1 MTNQIQTPTIINR
14 EGTSPS
20 PQADIQLSGVG
31 SNLPS
36 TPGIAQGIAREE
48 AELKAAIVL
57 ARANPRDATV
67 AWNDIMHSCQRP
79 TFAQRALYKFP
90 RGGTSITGPSVDL
103 AREMA
108 RCWGN
113 VRYGFRIVSIDE
125 EHVHIKGFANDL
137 QTNNYVEVE
146 DSFDKAIQRRQ
157 RDGSTLWIKPD
168 ERDLRELVNRRGAIA
183 ERNAILKLMPPD
195 VIDEAQEKCREVQ
208 VAAAR
213 GDLQTSRETAIRN
226 IVSAFDGL
234 SVSIEMLETKLGHAL
249 KDVDEQEI
257 AELRAVYK
265 SIGDGNSKREEYFK
279 IGSDP
284 VKKERSTSKRVASKL
299 RDGKKEE

>member
-146 DSFDKAIQRRQ
+146 DSFDKAI
-157 RDGSTLWIKPD
+157 
-168 ERDLRELVNRRGAIA
+168 
-183 ERNAILKLMPPD
+183 
-195 VIDEAQEKCREVQ
+195 
-208 VAAAR
+208 
-213 GDLQTSRETAIRN
+213 
-226 IVSAFDGL
+226 
-234 SVSIEMLETKLGHAL
+234 
-249 KDVDEQEI
+249 
-257 AELRAVYK
+257 
-265 SIGDGNSKREEYFK
+265 
-279 IGSDP
+279 
-284 VKKERSTSKRVASKL
+284 
-299 RDGKKEE
+299 

>member
-1 MTNQIQTPTIINR
+1 
-14 EGTSPS
+14 
-20 PQADIQLSGVG
+20 
-31 SNLPS
+31 
-36 TPGIAQGIAREE
+36 
-48 AELKAAIVL
+48 
-57 ARANPRDATV
+57 
-67 AWNDIMHSCQRP
+67 
-79 TFAQRALYKFP
+79 
-90 RGGTSITGPSVDL
+90 
-103 AREMA
+103 
-108 RCWGN
+108 
-113 VRYGFRIVSIDE
+113 
-125 EHVHIKGFANDL
+125 
-137 QTNNYVEVE
+137 
-146 DSFDKAIQRRQ
+146 
-157 RDGSTLWIKPD
+157 
-168 ERDLRELVNRRGAIA
+168 
-183 ERNAILKLMPPD
+183 MPPD

-284 VKKERSTSKRVASKL
+284 VKKECSTSKRVASKL